1 MSLFLEM
8 DAACADELTDL
19 ERCSLEPSVY
29 VHLLEICA
37 RVAAT
42 TTPVSDDEY
51 RDLPRPPATQYIR
64 VDLVIPDDFVWRTD
78 LSFDRVDAVTRDG
91 DELVI
96 CYSGGRT
103 TVHDSTE
110 HLRVAVAPTKAV
122 GWNQERVFMS
132 ESTLRSLAEAYGV
145 F

>member
-1 MSLFLEM
+1 MSLFLEF
-8 DAACADELTDL
+8 DAACMDELTGP
-19 ERCSLEPSVY
+19 ERESLEPTVY

-37 RVAAT
+37 RVAAS

-51 RDLPRPPATQYIR
+51 RDPPRPPATQYIR

-78 LSFDRVDAVTRDG
+78 LSFDRVDTIVNEG

-96 CYSGGRT
+96 CYAGGRT
-103 TVHDSTE
+103 TIHGPNE

-122 GWNQERVFMS
+122 AWNEERVFMD